1 MEVSMEI
8 TRDIIVKMI
17 EHGSFDSL
25 QRVTNETENLHSGD
39 LMTMKISKAY
49 QMLFETVCEIE
60 NNKGNIEGQQLYL
73 VENQT

>member
-25 QRVTNETENLHSGD
+25 QAVTSETANLQSGD

-49 QMLFETVCEIE
+49 KMLFETVCEIE
-60 NNKGNIEGQQLYL
+60 NNRRNIEGQQLYL